1 MCRPSRIDCPGSESG
16 PGEFLYALLA
26 VWHLII
32 RAVQPRGTEVDVTGE
47 DLCSERRGTDSPVP
61 NLRPVGPGRS

>member
-32 RAVQPRGTEVDVTGE
+32 RAVQPRGTEVDVTVE
-47 DLCSERRGTDSPVP
+47 DLSSE
-61 NLRPVGPGRS
+61 